1 MSESIQ
7 QTCTVHKSGVF
18 VVLVCHHLCPLQWRN
33 CLSGDLSTMQIGV
46 SLKGAVTEENYNNSL
61 ICMARINF
69 RPSSAIVGVISNLTF
84 VKVKPRYTKEGGEDL
99 ID

>member
-1 MSESIQ
+1 
-7 QTCTVHKSGVF
+7 
-18 VVLVCHHLCPLQWRN
+18 
-33 CLSGDLSTMQIGV
+33 MQIGV

-99 ID
+99 TDWFLLTTEYTGINTEFIQYPPDEK